1 MLMAFFSVV
10 QVDGGIALKLRPTL
24 PKKQL
29 EIPRFSP
36 TAAWR
41 LLSSIDMAS
50 PQAPS
55 QSGSDDIPVLLEDR
69 IHPPISQQVLR
80 NSNDKSGDSGI
91 SGDASPG
98 GCPESSS
105 EIAITSGKVMTSQNS
120 KVVRI
125 FNSL

>member
-1 MLMAFFSVV
+1 M
-10 QVDGGIALKLRPTL
+10 VDGGIALQLRPTL

-41 LLSSIDMAS
+41 LLSSIDIACPQSHS
-50 PQAPS
+50 PEGGTFE
-55 QSGSDDIPVLLEDR
+55 GSDDGPVLVEDR
-69 IHPPISQQVLR
+69 IHPPASQQALR
-80 NSNDKSGDSGI
+80 NSHDKSGDSGI

-105 EIAITSGKVMTSQNS
+105 EIAVTSAKTMAMQNPKVYFYRSLTAS
-120 KVVRI
+120 K
-125 FNSL
+125 L